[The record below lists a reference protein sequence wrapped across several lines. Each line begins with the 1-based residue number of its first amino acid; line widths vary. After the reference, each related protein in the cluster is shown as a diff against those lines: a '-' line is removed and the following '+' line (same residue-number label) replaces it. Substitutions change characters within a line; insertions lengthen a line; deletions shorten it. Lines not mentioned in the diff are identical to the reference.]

1 MAFGCVTARQG
12 NQVGFA
18 SIIRLAIPVGL
29 GVVVQHAVQ
38 SLLPIPAFGAEHR
51 ALRRVQGH
59 RHLRSTPSVV
69 SLEQDAR
76 PIDDPSRALA
86 APDQLTK
93 LVPIFQRTDSDS
105 AVMSARTAH
114 TGRPHL
120 ERDGS
125 DFLR

>member
-1 MAFGCVTARQG
+1 MPLGGVAARQR
-12 NQVGFA
+12 NQMGFCLV
-18 SIIRLAIPVGL
+18 IQLPIPVGL

-38 SLLPIPAFGAEHR
+38 SLLGVPTLGAEHR

-86 APDQLTK
+86 AADQLTK
-93 LVPIFQRTDSDS
+93 LVPIFHRQPYRVFLLNHGCHTS
-105 AVMSARTAH
+105 RTAVCQ
-114 TGRPHL
+114 
-120 ERDGS
+120 S
-125 DFLR
+125 A